1 MSVLGLMASTNPAVQ
16 WARLLTSLPS
26 AGARAGGPRQEGTYS
41 SGSEEGVMVVEEPC
55 TLKSELGL
63 VVPDL
68 RLMTDAADGVGEPI

>member
-1 MSVLGLMASTNPAVQ
+1 
-16 WARLLTSLPS
+16 
-26 AGARAGGPRQEGTYS
+26 
-41 SGSEEGVMVVEEPC
+41 MVVEEPC